1 MAMTAYMVELITRI
15 SKKINDDSI
24 LKQLNC
30 LKESCAFSAPEVIPS
45 RLHELFVLLSSTVPN
60 NTEIKTMYVDGVKEF
75 IRRFPDVSLSVMNTS
90 KEED

>member
-24 LKQLNC
+24 LKRLNS
-30 LKESCAFSAPEVIPS
+30 LKESSAFSAPEVIPA
-45 RLHELFVLLSSTVPN
+45 RLHELFVLLSTAVPD
-60 NTEIKTMYVDGVKEF
+60 NTEVKTMYVDGVKEF

-90 KEED
+90 KEDD